1 LQTANNITINQLL
14 WVFVVVVVVH
24 VCCLQNFTSF
34 VAAGFG
40 GNVVVAVVCKLQFS
54 RAFLSFGGWHF
65 VFVDSFANCRS

>member
-1 LQTANNITINQLL
+1 L
-14 WVFVVVVVVH
+14 WVFVVVVH

-34 VAAGFG
+34 VAAGFS
-40 GNVVVAVVCKLQFS
+40 GNVVVCKLQFS